1 MTMVKMVMM
10 MVVVIRVSFCRS
22 GGKTEQGDENQ
33 QGEDFIFHTLLL
45 LGACQPSDGRTI
57 N

>member
-1 MTMVKMVMM
+1 MTMIKMVMM

-33 QGEDFIFHTLLL
+33 QGEDFIFHTLTS
-45 LGACQPSDGRTI
+45 A
-57 N
+57 